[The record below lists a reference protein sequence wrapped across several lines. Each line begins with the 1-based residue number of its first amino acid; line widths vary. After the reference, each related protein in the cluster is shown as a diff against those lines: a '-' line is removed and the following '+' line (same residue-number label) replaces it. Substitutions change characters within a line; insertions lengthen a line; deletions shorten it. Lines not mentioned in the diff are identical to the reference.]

1 MRHSALIL
9 MLGLA
14 GCAASGDIP
23 GDYRLIAVEGVAVS
37 GSPSLRIEKDGAV
50 SGQGPCNR
58 FSGQNQ
64 AKLPALDLG
73 ALATTRMACVAE
85 QGEDAFFQALGAV
98 DGALAV
104 AIHVIGFG
112 AEFQHGTQQ
121 RHAHGLATTEL
132 AGRCLRCQLRQ
143 ADSLE
148 LHLKLL
154 TYVPALG

>member
-73 ALATTRMACVAE
+73 ALRPPAWPAWKKKARMRSSRRWARCARPN
-85 QGEDAFFQALGAV
+85 AGA
-98 DGALAV
+98 
-104 AIHVIGFG
+104 
-112 AEFQHGTQQ
+112 
-121 RHAHGLATTEL
+121 RNW
-132 AGRCLRCQLRQ
+132 
-143 ADSLE
+143 
-148 LHLKLL
+148 
-154 TYVPALG
+154 